1 MGIAMVWK
9 QFLGLAPFFLSA
21 LLALAAALSYRA
33 LAKRRA
39 RRSPLATR
47 QVGHVPGQQLVE
59 RISDH
64 ETEML
69 IGVMLMYMA
78 LPLMFAGWAGMRIDW
93 DSIRW
98 GFAEWLSVAAA
109 ASMFVYG
116 LRSYI
121 RHLNKRGRARDG
133 LLAERVTG
141 MQLNRLVAQG
151 CIVMHD
157 LPGEGFNIDHVVISP
172 RGVYAV
178 ETKSFR
184 KPRGVS
190 DERNDPSHQVRF
202 DGRTLSFPD
211 FNTTRPIEQAL
222 QQAQW
227 VQRYLR
233 EALGTDV
240 PVIPAVALPGW
251 FVVMEEEV
259 WRNAPVKVFT
269 PMGDGAKFMSKNLPR
284 LDPALRGLVATAL
297 AQRFPT
303 VAG

>member
-1 MGIAMVWK
+1 MWK
-9 QFLGLAPFFLSA
+9 QLLGLVPFFLSSSI
-21 LLALAAALSYRA
+21 ALAAALSYRA

-39 RRSPLATR
+39 RRSPLAAR
-47 QVGHVPGQQLVE
+47 QIGHVPGQQLVE

-69 IGVMLMYMA
+69 TSVMLMYMA
-78 LPLMFAGWAGMRIDW
+78 LPLMFMAWAGMRIDW
-93 DSIRW
+93 DAVRW
-98 GFAEWLSVAAA
+98 GFAEWLSLVAAV
-109 ASMFVYG
+109 SLFVYG
-116 LRSYI
+116 FRGYV
-121 RHLNKRGRARDG
+121 RHLNKRQRARDG

-157 LPGEGFNIDHVVISP
+157 LPGDGFNIDHVVISP

-184 KPRGVS
+184 KPQDVS

-211 FNTTRPIEQAL
+211 FNTARPIEQAL
-222 QQAQW
+222 RQAQW

-233 EALGTDV
+233 EALGTEV
-240 PVIPAVALPGW
+240 PVIPSVALPGW

-269 PMGDGAKFMSKNLPR
+269 PMGEGARFMSKDLPR
-284 LDPALRGLVATAL
+284 LDSAMRGLVATAL

-303 VAG
+303 VAE